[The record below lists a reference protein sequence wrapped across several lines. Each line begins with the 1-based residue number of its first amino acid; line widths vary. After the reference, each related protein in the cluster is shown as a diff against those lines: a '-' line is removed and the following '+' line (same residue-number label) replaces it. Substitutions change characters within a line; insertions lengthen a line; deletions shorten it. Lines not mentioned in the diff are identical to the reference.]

1 MRLCKSYICS
11 VWSLWWIYRKT
22 SNKSQWIGNRRWF
35 SEAVTIGP
43 LVDDSSLEKV
53 EIHILDAIDKGSKV
67 IIGEKR
73 KEAKGRFFQPTVMT
87 EMSKDMKIAKEET
100 FGPVAPIFRF
110 ETVDDV
116 IFQANDTEFGLAPY
130 FYANDLTK
138 VWRLWNMAWLVLT
151 QGSFQLK
158 LHRLEE

>member
-1 MRLCKSYICS
+1 
-11 VWSLWWIYRKT
+11 
-22 SNKSQWIGNRRWF
+22 
-35 SEAVTIGP
+35 
-43 LVDDSSLEKV
+43 
-53 EIHILDAIDKGSKV
+53 
-67 IIGEKR
+67 
-73 KEAKGRFFQPTVMT
+73 MT